1 MNGIGYRQTQAVAN
15 NQLAAAQRD
24 AAGKSFAGRGLG
36 RGAGQ
41 RSQDQYRQDVARAQ
55 GMGFADA
62 TRSED
67 AFSNYGL
74 SMQDRYGRMDDRL
87 AYDTLS
93 EQMRKFH
100 ADSRFNTLTTAWGA
114 LAGLLR

>member
-1 MNGIGYRQTQAVAN
+1 MIGYRQTQAVAN
-15 NQLAAAQRD
+15 NQLAASQRA
-24 AAGKSFAGRGLG
+24 AAGKSLAGQGLG

-41 RSQDQYRQDVARAQ
+41 RSQDQYRQDVARAR
-55 GMGFADA
+55 GLAAGSA

-67 AFSNYGL
+67 AFFNYGL

-87 AYDTLS
+87 AYDTLN
-93 EQMRKFH
+93 EQMRKFQE
-100 ADSRFNTLTTAWGA
+100 DSRFNNLTTAWGA